1 MILFNE
7 LIFKFLYLHITWVN
21 LRASFVFNAK
31 V

>member
-7 LIFKFLYLHITWVN
+7 LIFKCLYLNITWVN
-21 LRASFVFNAK
+21 LRAPYVFNAK